1 MPDWKPEIRRRLARL
16 QLAPTRENAI
26 VEELAQHLDEHYAEL
41 LASGVSEADV
51 YRQLRAELHDGGLLT
66 HGLQRVERSANPEPI
81 VLGTNWRTN
90 MIADLWQDLRYG
102 ARMLLKQPG
111 FTLIAMLTLALGI
124 GANTAMFSVVNAVL
138 LRPLPFPEPERLMLL
153 VDGKAPANFAGADV
167 RDLALPNRSF
177 AQLGAYAIAT
187 FNLAGG
193 SVPERVNGARVSAG
207 LLPTLGVQP
216 LYGRNLTAEEDR
228 EGGAKVVLLGHAV
241 WQRQFGADPNV
252 VGRAISLDEQSYT
265 VIGVLPPTLNF
276 PADKELFV
284 PLALNA
290 RELDSYFSP
299 FYINI
304 TARLKPGVTR
314 PQADAEL
321 ATIIKKQGPG
331 EKGPRFQRLRV
342 MGLQEALLSDARTMM
357 LMLLGA
363 VGFVMLIACAN
374 LANLL
379 LTAAARRQKEI
390 AVRLSLGASR
400 NRVVRQFLTESLL
413 LAASG
418 GVAGLLLAAGGMTLI
433 NALLPRTIPRNGE
446 ISVDGRVLAFTCA
459 LTVLAG
465 LLFGTLPA
473 LRASQTAL
481 TEALKAG
488 SPTLGG
494 SSGAHRLRA
503 LLVVSQ
509 VALTVVLLTGAGLLI
524 KSFVRLQQTRLGFR
538 PERLLTARISLPRS
552 TYATP
557 QQRLSF
563 AERLLEETRKQPGMQ
578 EAALTS
584 FLPFATGNHMF
595 GVLMNGQKI
604 EERRPGMPWANFRA
618 VSPDYF
624 RVLGIPLRTGREF
637 SSADHER
644 APLVAVI
651 NETMA
656 KRYWPNAN
664 PIGQRINETNNE
676 ANWREIVGIVGSVQ
690 HLARGEEPKP
700 EMFVP
705 VSQKPPE
712 SLNMAVRTQV
722 EQASF
727 EATLRRSVTAIDA
740 NLPVF
745 EVRTMEERLFESVAQ
760 PRFRTVLLGVFAAL
774 ALVMAVIG
782 LYAVM
787 AVSVAQR
794 THELGIRVALG
805 AQRRDVIGLILRQ
818 GIKLVSLGIVIGL
831 AGAWALTRVLT
842 TLLFEVKPTD
852 PLTFVAVP
860 VLLIAVA
867 ILACWLPARQ
877 AASVDPLTALRY
889 E

>member
-1 MPDWKPEIRRRLARL
+1 MPDWKAKVRKRLSGL
-16 QLAPTRENAI
+16 QLAPARENAI
-26 VEELAQHLDEHYAEL
+26 VEEVAQHLDESYAEL
-41 LASGVSEADV
+41 LAGGMSEADA
-51 YRQLRAELHDGGLLT
+51 YRHVRAELHDGGLLT

-81 VLGTNWRTN
+81 LLGTNRRTN

-111 FTLIAMLTLALGI
+111 FSLIATLTLALGI

-138 LRPLPFPEPERLMLL
+138 LRPVPFPEPERLMLL
-153 VDGKAPANFAGADV
+153 VDGKGPANFAAPDL
-167 RDLALPNRSF
+167 RDLALQNRSF
-177 AQLGAYAIAT
+177 AQLGAYTTAT

-193 SVPERVNGARVSAG
+193 SEPERVDGARVSAG

-228 EGGAKVVLLGHAV
+228 EGGAKVVLLGHGV

-252 VGRAISLDEQSYT
+252 VGRAIRLDEQSYT
-265 VIGVLPPTLNF
+265 VIGVLPPGLNF
-276 PADKELFV
+276 PSDKELFV
-284 PLALNA
+284 PLALSA
-290 RELDSYFSP
+290 RDMASYFTP
-299 FYINI
+299 FFITI
-304 TARLKPGVTR
+304 TARLKPGITR

-321 ATIIKKQGPG
+321 ATIIKPG
-331 EKGPRFQRLRV
+331 ENGPRFRSLRV
-342 MGLQEALLSDARTMM
+342 MGLQEALVGDARTMM
-357 LMLLGA
+357 LVLLGA
-363 VGFVMLIACAN
+363 VGFVVLIACAN

-390 AVRLSLGASR
+390 AVRLSLGANR

-413 LAASG
+413 LAGLG
-418 GVAGLLLAAGGMTLI
+418 GVAGLLLAYGGMTLI
-433 NALLPRTIPRNGE
+433 NALLPSTIPRNGE
-446 ISVDGRVLAFTCA
+446 IGVDGRVLAFTFA

-481 TEALKAG
+481 TEVLKAG
-488 SPTLGG
+488 SRTLGG
-494 SSGAHRLRA
+494 SFGAPPLRA
-503 LLVVSQ
+503 SLVVSQ
-509 VALTVVLLTGAGLLI
+509 VALTVVLLTGAGLLT
-524 KSFVRLQQTRLGFR
+524 KSFVRLQQTPLGFR
-538 PERLLTARISLPRS
+538 PEQLLTARISLPRS
-552 TYATP
+552 AYATP

-563 AERLLEETRKQPGMQ
+563 ADRLLEETRKQPGMQ

-595 GVLMNGQKI
+595 GILMNGQKD
-604 EERRPGMPWANFRA
+604 EERRPGMPTANFRA

-624 RVLGIPLRTGREF
+624 RVMGIPLLKGREF
-637 SSADHER
+637 SGADHER

-664 PIGQRINETNNE
+664 PIGQRIKETFSDE
-676 ANWREIVGIVGSVQ
+676 AWREIVGIVGSVR
-690 HLARGEEPKP
+690 HLARGEAPKP

-705 VSQKPPE
+705 LSQVPPTT
-712 SLNMAVRTQV
+712 LNVAVRTQV
-722 EQASF
+722 ELGSF
-727 EATLRRSVTAIDA
+727 AATLRRSVTAIDA

-745 EVRTMEERLFESVAQ
+745 EVRTMEDRLFESVAQ
-760 PRFRTVLLGVFAAL
+760 PRFRTMLLDVFAAL
-774 ALVMAVIG
+774 ALMMAVVG

-842 TLLFEVKPTD
+842 TLLYEVKPTD

-860 VLLIAVA
+860 VLLITVA

>member
-1 MPDWKPEIRRRLARL
+1 VPDWKPEIRRRLARL
-16 QLAPTRENAI
+16 RLAPTREAAI
-26 VEELAQHLDEHYAEL
+26 VEELVQHLDESYAEL
-41 LASGVSEADV
+41 LASGMCEADA

-66 HGLQRVERSANPEPI
+66 HGLRRVERSTNPEPI
-81 VLGTNWRTN
+81 VLGTNRRTN

-111 FTLIAMLTLALGI
+111 FSLIAMLTLALGI

-138 LRPLPFPEPERLMLL
+138 LRPVPFPEPERLMLL

-167 RDLALPNRSF
+167 RDLALQNRSF
-177 AQLGAYAIAT
+177 AQLGAYTIAT

-252 VGRAISLDEQSYT
+252 VGRAIRLDEQSYT
-265 VIGVLPPTLNF
+265 VIGVLPPGLNF
-276 PADKELFV
+276 PSDKELFV
-284 PLALNA
+284 PLALSA
-290 RELDSYFSP
+290 RDLTSYFSP
-299 FYINI
+299 FFINF
-304 TARLKPGVTR
+304 TARLMPGVTR

-321 ATIIKKQGPG
+321 ATIIKPG

-342 MGLQEALLSDARTMM
+342 MGLQEALLGDARTMM
-357 LMLLGA
+357 LVLLGA
-363 VGFVMLIACAN
+363 VGFVVLIACAN

-418 GVAGLLLAAGGMTLI
+418 GVAGLLLASGGMTLI
-433 NALLPRTIPRNGE
+433 NALLPSTIPRNGE

-494 SSGAHRLRA
+494 SFGAHRLRA

-552 TYATP
+552 AYSTP

-563 AERLLEETRKQPGMQ
+563 ADRLLEETRKQPGMQ

-595 GVLMNGQKI
+595 GILMNGQKI
-604 EERRPGMPWANFRA
+604 EERRPGMPMANLRA

-637 SSADHER
+637 SGADHER

-664 PIGQRINETNNE
+664 PIGQRINETIDE
-676 ANWREIVGIVGSVQ
+676 RNWREIVGIVGSVQ

-705 VSQKPPE
+705 LSQAPPTN
-712 SLNMAVRTQV
+712 LNVAVRTQV

-774 ALVMAVIG
+774 ALLMAVVG

-794 THELGIRVALG
+794 THELGIRIALG
-805 AQRRDVIGLILRQ
+805 AQRRDVIGLVLRQ
-818 GIKLVSLGIVIGL
+818 GVKLVSLGIVIGL
-831 AGAWALTRVLT
+831 AGAWALTRVLA

-852 PLTFVAVP
+852 PLTFVTVP

>member
-1 MPDWKPEIRRRLARL
+1 MPDWKLQIRQRLATSGL
-16 QLAPTRENAI
+16 EPTREAVI
-26 VEELAQHLDEHYAEL
+26 VEELAQHLADCYAEL
-41 LASGVSEADV
+41 LAGGATAAEAE
-51 YRQLRAELHDGGLLT
+51 RQTRAELSGNEVLARELR
-66 HGLQRVERSANPEPI
+66 RVERRTNPEPI
-81 VLGTNWRTN
+81 ILGSNRRRN

-102 ARMLLKQPG
+102 ARMLMKQPG
-111 FTLIAMLTLALGI
+111 FSLIAILTLALGI

-138 LRPLPFPEPERLMLL
+138 LRPLPFPEPKQLMLL
-153 VDGKAPANFAGADV
+153 VEGKGPANFAGADV

-177 AQLGAYAIAT
+177 AQFGAYSIAT

-228 EGGAKVVLLGHAV
+228 EGGAKVVLLGHGV
-241 WQRQFGADPNV
+241 WKRQFGADSGV

-276 PADKELFV
+276 PSDKELFV
-284 PLALNA
+284 PLALSA
-290 RELDSYFSP
+290 KDLDSYFSP
-299 FYINI
+299 FFINI
-304 TARLKPGVTR
+304 AARLKPDVTR
-314 PQADAEL
+314 SQADAEL
-321 ATIIKKQGPG
+321 STIIKKQEPG
-331 EKGPRFQRLRV
+331 EKRPRFQRLRV
-342 MGLQEALLSDARTMM
+342 MGLQEAMVGDARTMM
-357 LMLLGA
+357 LVLLGA
-363 VGFVMLIACAN
+363 VGFVVLIACAN

-379 LTAAARRQKEI
+379 LTAAARRHKEI

-413 LAASG
+413 LAGLG
-418 GVAGLLLAAGGMTLI
+418 GGAGLLLASTGMTLI
-433 NALLPRTIPRNGE
+433 NALLPSTIPRNGE
-446 ISVDGRVLAFTCA
+446 ISVDGRVLVFTC
-459 LTVLAG
+459 VLSVVAG

-481 TEALKAG
+481 NEALKAG

-494 SSGAHRLRA
+494 SFSANRLRA

-509 VALTVVLLTGAGLLI
+509 VALTVVLLTGAGLMI
-524 KSFVRLQQTRLGFR
+524 KSFLQLQQSRLGFR
-538 PERLLTARISLPRS
+538 PERLLTARISLPRT
-552 TYATP
+552 TYSTP

-563 AERLLEETRKQPGMQ
+563 ADRLLEETRKQPGMQ
-578 EAALTS
+578 EVALTS

-595 GVLMNGQKI
+595 GILMNGQKN
-604 EERRPGMPWANFRA
+604 EERRPGMPMANVRS

-624 RVLGIPLRTGREF
+624 RVLGIPLLKGRELT
-637 SSADHER
+637 SADHER
-644 APLVAVI
+644 APLVTVI
-651 NETMA
+651 NEAMA
-656 KRYWPNAN
+656 KRYWPNTN
-664 PIGQRINETNNE
+664 PIGQRINETLDE
-676 ANWREIVGIVGSVQ
+676 KNWREIVGVVGSVQ
-690 HLARGEEPKP
+690 HLARGQEPQP
-700 EMFVP
+700 EMFMP
-705 VSQKPPE
+705 LSQKPTE
-712 SLNMAVRTQV
+712 SLNVAVRTQV
-722 EQASF
+722 EEASF
-727 EATLRRSVTAIDA
+727 AAAFQRSATAIAA

-774 ALVMAVIG
+774 ALVMAVVG

-794 THELGIRVALG
+794 THELGIRIALG
-805 AQRRDVIGLILRQ
+805 AQRRDVIGMVLGQ
-818 GIKLVSLGIVIGL
+818 GIKLVSLGIVMGL
-831 AGAWALTRVLT
+831 AGAWALTRVMT
-842 TLLFEVKPTD
+842 TLLYGVKPTD

-860 VLLIAVA
+860 VLLIVVA

-877 AASVDPLTALRY
+877 AARVDPLTALRY

>member
-1 MPDWKPEIRRRLARL
+1 MPDWKPEIRRRLASL
-16 QLAPTRENAI
+16 PLAPTREAAI

-41 LASGVSEADV
+41 LTSGMSEADA
-51 YRQLRAELHDGGLLT
+51 YRQVRAELHDGGLLT

-81 VLGTNWRTN
+81 VLGTNRRTN

-111 FTLIAMLTLALGI
+111 FSLIAMLTLALGI

-138 LRPLPFPEPERLMLL
+138 LRPVPFPEPERLMLL

-167 RDLALPNRSF
+167 RDLALQNRSF
-177 AQLGAYAIAT
+177 AQLGAYTIAT

-193 SVPERVNGARVSAG
+193 SVPEHVNGARVSAG

-228 EGGAKVVLLGHAV
+228 EGGAKVVLLGHGV

-265 VIGVLPPTLNF
+265 VIGVLPPGLNF
-276 PADKELFV
+276 PSDKELFV
-284 PLALNA
+284 PLALSA
-290 RELDSYFSP
+290 RDLTSYFTP
-299 FYINI
+299 FFITL
-304 TARLKPGVTR
+304 TARLMPGVTR

-321 ATIIKKQGPG
+321 ATIIKPG

-342 MGLQEALLSDARTMM
+342 MGLQEALLGDARTMM
-357 LMLLGA
+357 LVLLGA
-363 VGFVMLIACAN
+363 VGFVVLIACAN

-413 LAASG
+413 LAGLG

-433 NALLPRTIPRNGE
+433 NALLPSTIPRNGE
-446 ISVDGRVLAFTCA
+446 IGVDGRVLAFTCA

-494 SSGAHRLRA
+494 SFGAHRLRA

-552 TYATP
+552 AYSTP

-563 AERLLEETRKQPGMQ
+563 ADRLLEETRKQPGMQ

-595 GVLMNGQKI
+595 GILMNGQKI
-604 EERRPGMPWANFRA
+604 EERRPGMPMANLRA

-637 SSADHER
+637 SGADHER

-664 PIGQRINETNNE
+664 PIGQRINETIDE
-676 ANWREIVGIVGSVQ
+676 RNWREIVGIVGSVQ

-705 VSQKPPE
+705 LSQAPPTN
-712 SLNMAVRTQV
+712 LNVAVRTQV

-745 EVRTMEERLFESVAQ
+745 EVRTMEERLFESVAK

-774 ALVMAVIG
+774 ALLMAVVG

-794 THELGIRVALG
+794 THELGIRIALG
-805 AQRRDVIGLILRQ
+805 AQRRDVIGLVLRQ
-818 GIKLVSLGIVIGL
+818 GVKLVSLGIVIGL
-831 AGAWALTRVLT
+831 AGAWALTRVLA
-842 TLLFEVKPTD
+842 TLLYEVKPTD
-852 PLTFVAVP
+852 PLTFVTVP

-877 AASVDPLTALRY
+877 AASVDPLTALRN